1 MNKTLVDFV
10 DRVGSTAVQ
19 AFFGSLGAAELTGLG
34 DLKSTLLAAAGAA
47 LVAVVKVIG
56 ANAAAAQKVTSPP
69 VVTVAPTPAPVAP
82 PAVPEN
88 LEH

>member
-56 ANAAAAQKVTSPP
+56 ANAAAAQKVTSP